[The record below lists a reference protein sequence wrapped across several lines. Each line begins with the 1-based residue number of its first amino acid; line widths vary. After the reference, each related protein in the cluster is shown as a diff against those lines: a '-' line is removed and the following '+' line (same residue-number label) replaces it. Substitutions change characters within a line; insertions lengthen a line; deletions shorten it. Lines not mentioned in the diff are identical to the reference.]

1 MIKNI
6 INKILYERKEC
17 YICHEILR
25 WYEKNISIFCIC
37 SKNKYHKECYDEYIN
52 YCKINREVPKCFICK
67 KNIFY
72 KDYNKIV
79 NNDYYQNITKKDI
92 KNIIIITMMS
102 YLYALYNLEFFI
114 ENVDEEKDNKINY
127 KIINL
132 IKIQITIFLLGQ
144 FFYYIQLYFS
154 KSKDIFIE
162 SYFILQL
169 IPSMIG
175 KIYENK
181 MLIDNDIKIYISS
194 HIVGHP
200 RELTLVNSVKY
211 MYIPM
216 YLMIIYLIYQR
227 RRINFD

>member
-17 YICHEILR
+17 YICHENLS
-25 WYEKNISIFCIC
+25 WYKKNISIFCIC

-52 YCKINREVPKCFICK
+52 YCKINREIPKCFICK

-114 ENVDEEKDNKINY
+114 ENKYFIENVDEEKDNKINY
-127 KIINL
+127 NIKKNIINL

-144 FFYYIQLYFS
+144 FCYYIQLYFS

-169 IPSMIG
+169 IPSMMG

-181 MLIDNDIKIYISS
+181 IFIDYDIKIYI
-194 HIVGHP
+194 
-200 RELTLVNSVKY
+200 KY

-216 YLMIIYLIYQR
+216 YLMIIYLIWCKKSNKLR
-227 RRINFD
+227 RNIN